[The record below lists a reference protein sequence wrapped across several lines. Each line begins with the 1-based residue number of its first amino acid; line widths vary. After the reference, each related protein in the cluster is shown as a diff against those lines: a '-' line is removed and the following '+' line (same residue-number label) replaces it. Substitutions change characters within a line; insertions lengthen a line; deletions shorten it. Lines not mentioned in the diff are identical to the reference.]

1 MEADGEAVDLVVAD
15 LAAAAVEDLVDSVVE
30 VQVEA
35 ELEADGRIFIGIVN
49 IEKAGPISPAFLI
62 GTCELLFWSNLFQ
75 HIICQFSFSTCFFGV
90 GNFT

>member
-35 ELEADGRIFIGIVN
+35 ELEADGRIFIGRGKN
-49 IEKAGPISPAFLI
+49 SKHRKAGPISPAFLI
-62 GTCELLFWSNLFQ
+62 GTCELLFRSNLFQ
-75 HIICQFSFSTCFFGV
+75 YIFS
-90 GNFT
+90 